1 LWDRALIA
9 EGVALI
15 SAALPRGA
23 VGEYQLQAAIAAV
36 HDEATT
42 AEETDWPQILALYGL
57 LEHMTGNPMV
67 MLNRAIAAAMV
78 DGPAEGLR
86 LLTELDG
93 RLAGHHRLAAVRAHL
108 LEMAGDVDGAIA
120 NYRTAAGRT
129 SSLAERTYLMTQA
142 SRLSA
147 SHA

>member
-1 LWDRALIA
+1 
-9 EGVALI
+9 
-15 SAALPRGA
+15 
-23 VGEYQLQAAIAAV
+23 
-36 HDEATT
+36 
-42 AEETDWPQILALYGL
+42 
-57 LEHMTGNPMV
+57 
-67 MLNRAIAAAMV
+67 MV
-78 DGPAEGLR
+78 DGPAAGLR
-86 LLTELDG
+86 LLTEPDG